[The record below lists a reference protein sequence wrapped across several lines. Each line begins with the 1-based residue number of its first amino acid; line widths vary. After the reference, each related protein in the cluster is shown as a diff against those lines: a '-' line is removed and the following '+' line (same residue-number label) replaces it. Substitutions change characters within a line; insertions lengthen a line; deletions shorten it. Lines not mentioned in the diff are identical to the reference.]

1 MFALLLI
8 YNLTD
13 KLQFLYQFKIEQFTM
28 RLGTQFLARLC
39 RLPKQELLIRTASA
53 VHYANIVQRV
63 KMCYKIKINSRE
75 SKSCFYGVLLSK
87 QHPCLTIAPLLQS
100 NSGTIR
106 V

>member
-53 VHYANIVQRV
+53 MQIS
-63 KMCYKIKINSRE
+63 YKE
-75 SKSCFYGVLLSK
+75 
-87 QHPCLTIAPLLQS
+87 
-100 NSGTIR
+100 
-106 V
+106 